1 MLLTPIE
8 EKLTV
13 AKIGLMLR
21 ASFFGNLA
29 SHMKLVESNS
39 WCQTAATN
47 GKDFYYNSEF
57 VEKLSVKQLEFL
69 FGHEILHCALDHMMR
84 RGSRDARLSNIA
96 QDFVVNQILTDEKI
110 GTVIDQVEICLNP
123 LYRGKSWEEVYDML
137 LEDATVISLDDIL
150 SGKNSLDDHLSP
162 DDSGIG
168 DGDGGDEDGKEGS
181 GKPTFSKAEWQE
193 IRDKFKEAMI
203 QAHAAAA
210 GNVPA
215 AIKRLIQDITEPKM
229 NWREL
234 LQMNIQSI
242 VRSNYSFSRPSRKGW
257 ASGAILPGMIPE
269 QTIDIAIALDM
280 SGSIGQNEISIFL
293 GEISGIVGQY
303 TDFKIN
309 LFSFDTDVYN
319 NQFFTQDSVTDL
331 LNYEPVGG
339 GGTCYRC
346 ILEHLKEQ
354 NSVPKKLILF
364 TDLYVSDFVSEL
376 GEYCD
381 CLFLVF
387 GNDAVAPYGQTV
399 HYTD

>member
-1 MLLTPIE
+1 MILTPIE

-13 AKIGLMLR
+13 ARIGLMLR

-29 SHMKLVESNS
+29 SRMKLICADS
-39 WCQTAATN
+39 WCQTAATD
-47 GKDFYYNSEF
+47 GKHFYYNSEF
-57 VEKLSVKQLEFL
+57 VEKLSVKNLEFL
-69 FGHEILHCALDHMMR
+69 FGHEILHCAFEHFSR
-84 RGSRDARLSNIA
+84 RGSRIPRISNIA
-96 QDFVVNQILTDEKI
+96 QDFAVNIILSDEKI
-110 GTVIDQVEICLNP
+110 GTVIDQVQICLDP
-123 LYRGKSWEEVYDML
+123 QYRGLAWETIYDML
-137 LEDATVISLDDIL
+137 MENVTELSVEDIMAGID
-150 SGKNSLDDHLSP
+150 SLDDHISQ
-162 DDSGIG
+162 DDSGSDDG
-168 DGDGGDEDGKEGS
+168 DGDKEGS
-181 GKPTFSKAEWQE
+181 GRPRYSKEEWQA
-193 IRDKFKEAMI
+193 IRDELKEAMI

-215 AIKRLIQDITEPKM
+215 AIKRMIQDITEPKM

-293 GEISGIVGQY
+293 GEVSGILAQY
-303 TDFKIN
+303 TDYSID
-309 LFSFDTDVYN
+309 LFTYDTRVYN
-319 NQFFTQDSVTDL
+319 HIKITSENANDL
-331 LNYEPVGG
+331 LTYEPVGG
-339 GGTCYRC
+339 GGTDYRC
-346 ILEHLKEQ
+346 ILEHLKDQ
-354 NSVPKKLILF
+354 NLVPKKLINF
-364 TDLYVSDFVSEL
+364 TDLYVSDFVEEL

-387 GNDAVAPYGQTV
+387 GNESSTAPYGQTV